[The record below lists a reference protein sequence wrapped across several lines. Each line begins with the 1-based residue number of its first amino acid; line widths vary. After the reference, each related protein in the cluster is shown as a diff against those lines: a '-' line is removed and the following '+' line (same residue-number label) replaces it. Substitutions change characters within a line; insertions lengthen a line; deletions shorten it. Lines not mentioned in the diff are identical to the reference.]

1 MGQSI
6 PRLFEQENQFSFAKN
21 FNRTT
26 TTIPSQTYHR
36 IKMVAIYLFFI
47 LAIQQGYAQN
57 RDPGPCAELPGLVYN
72 AELEECAWPD
82 EVGCSL
88 GDLGISAD
96 CNGLEAGDF
105 TSVDGDIPNPP
116 ENRESGQYFIVCV
129 PESTD
134 EDIQKRKEQRARA
147 YIYPSGPVV
156 PRLLGCPD
164 PLFFDAETKSC
175 IE

>member
-1 MGQSI
+1 MTDDGDI
-6 PRLFEQENQFSFAKN
+6 
-21 FNRTT
+21 
-26 TTIPSQTYHR
+26 
-36 IKMVAIYLFFI
+36 FI
-47 LAIQQGYAQN
+47 
-57 RDPGPCAELPGLVYN
+57 
-72 AELEECAWPD
+72 
-82 EVGCSL
+82 
-88 GDLGISAD
+88 DLGISAD

-105 TSVDGDIPNPP
+105 TALDSDIPNPP

>member
-1 MGQSI
+1 MGHSI
-6 PRLFEQENQFSFAKN
+6 PRLFEVRKINSVSQ
-21 FNRTT
+21 RTL
-26 TTIPSQTYHR
+26 IRQQLLSHEY
-36 IKMVAIYLFFI
+36 ISSSKMVAIFLFFI
-47 LAIQQGYAQN
+47 LAIQQGIAQN
-57 RDPGPCAELPGLVYN
+57 CDPGPCAELPGLVYN

-96 CNGLEAGDF
+96 CNGLEAGEF
-105 TSVDGDIPNPP
+105 TSLDSDIPNPP